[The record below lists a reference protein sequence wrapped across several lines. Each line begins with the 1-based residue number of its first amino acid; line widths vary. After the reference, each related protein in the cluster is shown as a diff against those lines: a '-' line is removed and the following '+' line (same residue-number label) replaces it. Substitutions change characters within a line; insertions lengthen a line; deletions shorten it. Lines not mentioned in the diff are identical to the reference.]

1 MLNKVSGGEDSLV
14 KLSRKNSGLIERRLQ
29 LSESRKSRLRGF
41 NFSFTYANLD
51 EFISFMNS
59 DIHFQHPDNG
69 VMRSPRSRK
78 FNIISLVFITCLCF
92 SKSLIIIIIIIIII
106 ITIIII
112 SSSSSSIIVFLSFYR
127 YFLIIK

>member
-1 MLNKVSGGEDSLV
+1 
-14 KLSRKNSGLIERRLQ
+14 
-29 LSESRKSRLRGF
+29 
-41 NFSFTYANLD
+41 
-51 EFISFMNS
+51 MNS
-59 DIHFQHPDNG
+59 DIHFQHP

-112 SSSSSSIIVFLSFYR
+112 SSSSSSSIIVFLSFYR